1 MLLTITKV
9 TVDRNKI
16 ISTVIYIFCFC
27 HDYVFFIF
35 QFSSRTVMFNKK
47 KIELRLKRLNSGSP
61 NVVHVMISNS
71 QYFSDPGRLSAL
83 KKISAKF
90 VPQFSS
96 YPA

>member
-16 ISTVIYIFCFC
+16 ISTVIYILCFC

-47 KIELRLKRLNSGSP
+47 NWVEVKTIELGVTKCGTRDDKL
-61 NVVHVMISNS
+61 
-71 QYFSDPGRLSAL
+71 
-83 KKISAKF
+83 
-90 VPQFSS
+90 
-96 YPA
+96 